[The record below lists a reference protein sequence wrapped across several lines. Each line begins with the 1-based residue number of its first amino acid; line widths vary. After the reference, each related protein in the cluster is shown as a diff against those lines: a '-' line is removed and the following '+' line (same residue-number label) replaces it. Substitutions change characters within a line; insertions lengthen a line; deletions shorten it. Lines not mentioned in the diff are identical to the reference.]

1 MQKLNV
7 KAGLFTGMACSM
19 VLLGAA
25 PVWAEGSSHSGSG
38 SSNTVAE
45 TSTTSGTSGSGTKEA
60 ENSTGTQTEQ
70 EQETSVRTDAKRM
83 LESERKST
91 KSVHS
96 LADRQKSCIARQKSF
111 DTRSANFATAA
122 QRHLEVFNSLFT
134 KVQAFHDS
142 KQLKVDSYDSLVAA
156 AKAKQAAAQ
165 TAVNVLKNTS
175 VTLDCTST
183 DPASTVVTL
192 KTAVKNARTALH
204 DYRTAIKNVV
214 VGLKGASTAESG
226 AAGGT
231 Q

>member
-1 MQKLNV
+1 MQKTKV
-7 KAGLFTGMACSM
+7 KVGLFTGMACSM

-25 PVWAEGSSHSGSG
+25 PVWAEGSSHSGTDSTPT
-38 SSNTVAE
+38 TV
-45 TSTTSGTSGSGTKEA
+45 STTSD
-60 ENSTGTQTEQ
+60 STGQHSGDGTAVETEQ
-70 EQETSVRTDAKRM
+70 SQEASVRTDAKSL
-83 LESERKST
+83 LESERKGI

-111 DTRSANFATAA
+111 DTRSANFTTAA
-122 QRHLEVFNSLFT
+122 QRHLDVFNSLFS

-142 KQLKVDSYDSLVAA
+142 KQLKVDNYDSLVAV
-156 AKAKQAAAQ
+156 AKVKQAAAQ
-165 TAVNVLKNTS
+165 AAVDVLKNTS
-175 VTLDCTST
+175 ITLDCTST
-183 DPASTVVTL
+183 DPASTVATL

-214 VGLKGASTAESG
+214 VGLEGASTAESD

>member
-25 PVWAEGSSHSGSG
+25 PVWAEGSSHSGSDN
-38 SSNTVAE
+38 SHTVAE
-45 TSTTSGTSGSGTKEA
+45 TSPTSSGGSIPRRIDEA
-60 ENSTGTQTEQ
+60 SRAQTEQ
-70 EQETSVRTDAKRM
+70 QQETSVRTDAKSL
-83 LESERKST
+83 LESERKDA
-91 KSVHS
+91 KAVHT
-96 LADRQKSCIARQKSF
+96 LAQRQKACVARQKSF

-122 QRHLEVFNSLFT
+122 QRHLDVFDGLFT

-142 KQLKVDSYDSLVAA
+142 KQLKVDSYDTLVTT
-156 AKAKQAAAQ
+156 AKAKQATAQ
-165 TAVNVLKNTS
+165 TAVDVLKNTN

-183 DPASTVVTL
+183 DPASTVATL
-192 KTAVKNARTALH
+192 KTAVKNARTALQ

-214 VGLKGASTAESG
+214 VGLKGASTAKSD